1 MPDMELGPTL
11 WSAADI
17 LRGTVEGADYKSY
30 IFPLLFFKRISDVD
44 LTQRAE
50 ALADY
55 GEDLTEEIV
64 RDYTTFNIPE
74 GCHWSD
80 LTNVV
85 QNRGVRL
92 QEILDKIQAANPE
105 SLAGIFGD
113 VAWGNKERLP
123 EQKIEALIDTFSGI
137 DLSPAAA
144 PSDALGD
151 AYEYLLKQFADTSG
165 KKAGEFFTPRQVV
178 KLLTRITDPQE
189 NESIYDPTCGSA
201 GILIEALNEVKASGR
216 DHRGM
221 QIYGQESNLT
231 TAGIARMNLFIHGRE
246 NFDIRRGDTLMD
258 PKFKLPDGS
267 LQRFDV
273 VMANPPFSYEWNN
286 EGWESD
292 PYGRGVAGVPP
303 KSTADF
309 AWVQHMLASLNEE
322 HGRMAV
328 VLPHGVLFR
337 GNAEAD
343 IRRYLVEHDLIEAVI
358 GLPKNLFYGTS
369 IPVCILVFRATKPED
384 RKNKILF
391 INAEEAFVKGKP
403 RNEMTDANVQT
414 IVAAYE
420 TAAETD
426 AVRVASV
433 GIDQIEI
440 NNWDMNIGR
449 YVRADEQEVLEV
461 APILV
466 ELHRAQ
472 VKLREIDTRLDDRLE
487 AAGYA

>member
-1 MPDMELGPTL
+1 MPDVELGPAL
-11 WSAADI
+11 WAAANV
-17 LRGTVEGADYKSY
+17 LRGTIEGADYKGY

-44 LTQRAE
+44 LAQRAE

-55 GEDLTEEIV
+55 GEDLTDEIV
-64 RDYTTFNIPE
+64 RDYTTFNIPD
-74 GCHWSD
+74 GCHWAD
-80 LTNVV
+80 LKTVV
-85 QNRGVRL
+85 QNRGVHL
-92 QEILDKIQAANPE
+92 QEILDRVQAANPE

-123 EQKIEALIDTFSGI
+123 EDKIESLIDAFSGF
-137 DLSPAAA
+137 DLAPAAT
-144 PSDALGD
+144 PNDVFGD

-165 KKAGEFFTPRQVV
+165 KKAAEFFTPRQVV

-246 NFDIRRGDTLMD
+246 NFDIRRGDTLRD
-258 PKFKLPDGS
+258 PKFQMADGS

-286 EGWESD
+286 EGWEND

-303 KSTADF
+303 SSTADF
-309 AWVQHMLASLNEE
+309 AWVEHMLASLNED

-337 GNAEAD
+337 GNAEAG
-343 IRRYLVEHDLIEAVI
+343 IRRHLVEHDLIEAVI

-369 IPVCILVFRATKPED
+369 IPVCILVLRSAKPKD
-384 RKNKILF
+384 RKNKVLF
-391 INAEEAFVKGKP
+391 INADEAFIKGKP
-403 RNEMTDANVQT
+403 RNEMTDANIEAVLGAYKNAISTDTVRVT
-414 IVAAYE
+414 IVDAGQIAA
-420 TAAETD
+420 
-426 AVRVASV
+426 
-433 GIDQIEI
+433 

-449 YVRADEQEVLEV
+449 YVRADEEEALEV
-461 APILV
+461 APILAELRKAQV
-466 ELHRAQ
+466 EL
-472 VKLREIDTRLDDRLE
+472 REVDARLDDRLE